1 MSDVASNILQ
11 LNSELPANVKL
22 VAVSKTKTVA
32 DILEAYNAGHKCF
45 GENKAQELLAK
56 KDLLPSDIEWH
67 FIGHLQ
73 TNKVK
78 FITPFISMIQSVDSV
93 KLLKVINSEA
103 AKIGKIVNCLL
114 QLYIAE
120 EETKF
125 GFSMDELISLFESE
139 TLDNMSNIK
148 ICGLMGMASFTD
160 NTGQVRKEFMYL
172 KKCFDKLKS
181 EYFSE
186 NSYFREV
193 SIGMSSDY
201 KIAIEAGSTMVRI
214 GSMVFGERGAI

>member
-11 LNSELPANVKL
+11 LKNELPAHVKL
-22 VAVSKTKTVA
+22 VAVSKTKTVE
-32 DILEAYNAGHKCF
+32 DIFEAYNAGHKCF
-45 GENKAQELLAK
+45 GENKAQELLSK
-56 KDLLPSDIEWH
+56 KGFLPCDIEWH

-78 FITPFISMIQSVDSV
+78 LIVPFVNMIQSVDSV
-93 KLLKVINSEA
+93 KLLTTINNEA
-103 AKIGKIVNCLL
+103 AKAGRVVNCLL

-125 GFSMDELISLFESE
+125 GFAMNELTSLFESE
-139 TLDNMSNIK
+139 TLDSMNNIR

-160 NTGQVRKEFMYL
+160 NVSQVRKEFAYL
-172 KKCFDKLKS
+172 KECFDKLKA
-181 EYFSE
+181 EYFS
-186 NSYFREV
+186 NTPYFKEV
-193 SIGMSSDY
+193 STGMSSDY

-214 GSMVFGERGAI
+214 GSMVFGERF